1 MDGAAYKSSVQ
12 AGTKVLRFVGK
23 LASCDRFAWDRV
35 RRYTRSATPKEKERC
50 ARVKRSAKH
59 KYRPRRVV
67 ERGGR
72 YRLAE
77 QGERGGMLYNTR
89 THSVKG
95 FNEFGLGV
103 ASFMFICYA
112 YHGCILAQAVP
123 LTPVV
128 AIFDA
133 KAYSDGQ
140 PGLKRPYLHGSA
152 VCTRTREVSVL
163 DTVSNVYVST
173 TQNQCA
179 VTARQG
185 YLTLLALMLM
195 TGSMLFLWFVVIP
208 KRIRK
213 MDEDH
218 QSAQDYS
225 VIIAD
230 PGVND
235 RNSDEWYVASHFE
248 SVRLLIRCAYRNRHT
263 FFSQF
268 GEGKRLRWTTAHHH
282 THSKIYRT
290 DEWSVALCSRF
301 DFNCAR
307 QRAVSGCP
315 GAQAHG

>member
-1 MDGAAYKSSVQ
+1 MADLAVEAARNSS
-12 AGTKVLRFVGK
+12 RF
-23 LASCDRFAWDRV
+23 SW
-35 RRYTRSATPKEKERC
+35 TRCATAEEKERC
-50 ARVKRSAKH
+50 GRVERSAKH
-59 KYRPRRVV
+59 KYWPRRVL
-67 ERGGR
+67 ERDGR

-77 QGERGGMLYNTR
+77 QGERGGMLYNTWG
-89 THSVKG
+89 HSVED

-133 KAYSDGQ
+133 NAYSDGQ
-140 PGLKRPYLHGSA
+140 PGLTRPYLHGSA

-185 YLTLLALMLM
+185 YLTLLALVMM

-208 KRIRK
+208 KRVVQ

-235 RNSDEWYVASHFE
+235 RNSDEWYVASHFV

-268 GEGKRLRWTTAHHH
+268 GEGKTLRWTTAHHH
-282 THSKIYRT
+282 SLQNVPCT
-290 DEWSVALCSRF
+290 DEWSVVLCSRF

-307 QRAVSGCP
+307 QRAVSGCT
-315 GAQAHG
+315 GAQANG